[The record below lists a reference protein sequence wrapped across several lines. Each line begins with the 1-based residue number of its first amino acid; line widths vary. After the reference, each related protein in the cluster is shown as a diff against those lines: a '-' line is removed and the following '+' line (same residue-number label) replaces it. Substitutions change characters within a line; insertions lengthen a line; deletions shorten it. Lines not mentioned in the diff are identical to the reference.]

1 MNKTDEVLYF
11 INKVIREERGNRVTI
26 DSKLQDANLDS
37 FGVTMLFMNLDNKY
51 SYFTKGKYGDNPF
64 EEIDY
69 KNITIK
75 EIINT
80 CLS

>member
-1 MNKTDEVLYF
+1 MNKTDEVLDF
-11 INKVIREERGNRVTI
+11 INKIIREERGNRVTI

-51 SYFTKGKYGDNPF
+51 NYFIKGKYGDNPF